1 MKHLLTACAF
11 ALSFTVAGCAGF
23 QPMHGTASSKAAFA
37 DMSVLVSDGDSEL
50 DRAAGFLIRQRLS
63 DRITEAASP
72 TYMLLIEPSSQRIGL
87 GLTGQNFATRFD
99 GVLTARWVLQTIKD
113 GETVANGTT
122 ISTATY
128 SADGDAYRLLST
140 ADEAA
145 ERAARELAD
154 RLLLEVSFELADFAD
169 KK

>member
-23 QPMHGTASSKAAFA
+23 QPMHGTASSKAAFN
-37 DMSVLVSDGDSEL
+37 DMSVRVSDGESEL

-63 DRITEAASP
+63 DRINESASP
-72 TYMLLIEPSSQRIGL
+72 TYALVIEPKSQRVGL

-99 GVLTARWVLQTIKD
+99 GVLTARWTLQTLED

-122 ISTATY
+122 VSTATY

-140 ADEAA
+140 ADEAT
-145 ERAARELAD
+145 ERAARELVD
-154 RLLLEVSFELADFAD
+154 KLLLDVSFELADLAD